1 MSILGALVALLA
13 AVVLVVAL
21 CRRLQLPSILGYLA
35 VGLAVGPHALGLI
48 ANNDQSR
55 LLAEIG
61 VVFLLFSIGLEFS
74 LQDAKAMGGSL
85 LKLGF
90 AQVALTALFAAGLA
104 FAFGVA
110 WQGAIAVGAAVAIS
124 STAIGSKMLTE
135 RSELQSDHGKRVLG
149 VLLFQ
154 DLAVIPF
161 LVLLPTLARGGN
173 LVDALGLAAMKAAL
187 ALALILKVGR
197 PAMRWWMRLVAAR
210 RSQELFMLNI
220 LLVTLGLAWITEIAG
235 LSLALGAFLAGMLIA
250 ETEFRYQVEEDIK
263 PFRDVLL
270 GFFFV
275 TLGMQLNIPNIA
287 PQLGWVLLVL
297 IALFIT
303 KFAIIFGVL
312 KLLGAALPTRL
323 RTGIYLSQAGEFS
336 FVLITLAFGLGTLAE
351 KPQQILLAA
360 MLLSLLLSPL
370 LIAQSDK
377 IVRKLTA
384 NDWMARAVALTQLA
398 AKNVARKDHVLI
410 CGYGRSGQF
419 LARLL
424 EAENIRW
431 IALDNHPQRVRE
443 ANTAGE
449 NVSYGDATRAEA
461 LSTAGVAKAKAVV
474 VTFSETDAAQRIIR
488 AVHKVNP
495 NVPIIVRTVDEAAI
509 ATLMEA
515 GATEVV
521 PEVLEGSLMLAS
533 QAMLSV
539 GTPLNRVLRRIRA
552 VREQRYTLFQ
562 GFFHGASDTPESD
575 EAALR
580 LHAIVV
586 AEGAACIGKSLPA
599 LKLPASISI
608 QSARRNNAPLDTAAA
623 DFTLQAG
630 DRIVLLGN
638 LADIGLAQQT
648 RFA

>member
-13 AVVLVVAL
+13 AVVLVVVL

-48 ANNDQSR
+48 ANNDMSR

-74 LQDAKAMGGSL
+74 LQDAKAMRGGL

-90 AQVALTALFAAGLA
+90 AQVILTALGAAGLSLLA
-104 FAFGVA
+104 GIH
-110 WQGAIAVGAAVAIS
+110 WQGAIAVGAAFAIS

-173 LVDALGLAAMKAAL
+173 LLDAFGLAAMKAAI
-187 ALALILKVGR
+187 ALVLILKAGR

-220 LLVTLGLAWITEIAG
+220 LLVTLGLAWITEVAG

-275 TLGMQLNIPNIA
+275 TLGMQLNIPKIL
-287 PQLGWVLLVL
+287 PQLGWVLLTL
-297 IALFIT
+297 LGLFIL
-303 KFAIIFGVL
+303 KFGILFGVL
-312 KLLGAALPTRL
+312 KLLNAPLATRL
-323 RTGIYLSQAGEFS
+323 RTSIYLSQAGEFS
-336 FVLITLAFGLGTLAE
+336 FVLITLAAGLGTLAE

-398 AKNVARKDHVLI
+398 AKNVARQDHVLI

-424 EAENIRW
+424 EAEKIPW
-431 IALDNHPQRVRE
+431 YALDNDPQRVRE
-443 ANTAGE
+443 ANTAGA

-461 LSTAGVAKAKAVV
+461 LSTAGAAKAKAVV

-488 AVHKVNP
+488 AVQKANA
-495 NVPIIVRTVDEAAI
+495 NVPIIVRTVDDADIES
-509 ATLMEA
+509 LMKS

-521 PEVLEGSLMLAS
+521 PELLEGSLMLAS
-533 QAMLSV
+533 QAMLAV
-539 GTPLNRVLRRIRA
+539 GTPLNRVLKRIRA
-552 VREQRYTLFQ
+552 VREQRYSLFR
-562 GFFHGASDTPESD
+562 GFFHGASDAPESD
-575 EAALR
+575 ENDLR
-580 LHAIVV
+580 LHAIVI
-586 AEGAACIGKSLPA
+586 AEGAACIGESVHA
-599 LKLPASISI
+599 LALPASVTV
-608 QSARRNNAPLDTAAA
+608 QSARRNNTNMDTSAS
-623 DFTLQAG
+623 DFALEAG
-630 DRIVLLGN
+630 DRLVLLGN
-638 LADIGLAQQT
+638 LADIALAQQVH
-648 RFA
+648 FE

>member
-48 ANNDQSR
+48 ADNDMSR

-74 LQDAKAMGGSL
+74 LQDAKAMRGGL

-90 AQVALTALFAAGLA
+90 AQVILTAMCAAGLSLLA
-104 FAFGVA
+104 GIH
-110 WQGAIAVGAAVAIS
+110 WQGAIAVGAAFAIS

-161 LVLLPTLARGGN
+161 LVLLPTLARGGS
-173 LVDALGLAAMKAAL
+173 LLDALGLAAMKAAI
-187 ALALILKVGR
+187 ALALILKAGR
-197 PAMRWWMRLVAAR
+197 PAIRWWMRLVAAR

-220 LLVTLGLAWITEIAG
+220 LLVTLGLAWVTEIAG

-275 TLGMQLNIPNIA
+275 TLGMQLNIPKIV
-287 PQLGWVLLVL
+287 PQLGWVLITLLALTVL
-297 IALFIT
+297 
-303 KFAIIFGVL
+303 KFGILFGVL
-312 KLLGAALPTRL
+312 KLLNAPLATRL
-323 RTGIYLSQAGEFS
+323 RTSIYLSQAGEFS
-336 FVLITLAFGLGTLAE
+336 FVLITLAAGLGTLAE

-377 IVRKLTA
+377 IVRQLTA

-398 AKNVARKDHVLI
+398 AKNVARQDHVII

-424 EAENIRW
+424 EAEKIPW
-431 IALDNHPQRVRE
+431 FALDNDPQRVRE
-443 ANTAGE
+443 ANTAGA

-461 LSTAGVAKAKAVV
+461 LSTAGVAKAKAVL
-474 VTFSETDAAQRIIR
+474 VTFSETEAAHRIIR
-488 AVHKVNP
+488 AVQKVNP
-495 NVPIIVRTVDEAAI
+495 NVPVIVRTTDDSAI
-509 ATLMEA
+509 ESLMQA

-521 PEVLEGSLMLAS
+521 PELLEGSLMLAS
-533 QAMLSV
+533 QAMLAV
-539 GTPLNRVLRRIRA
+539 GTPLNRVLKRIRA
-552 VREQRYTLFQ
+552 VREQRYTLFR

-575 EAALR
+575 ETALR

-586 AEGAACIGKSLPA
+586 DEGAACIGKSLQA
-599 LKLPASISI
+599 LALPASISV
-608 QSARRNNAPLDTAAA
+608 QSARRNNALLDTAAA
-623 DFTLQAG
+623 DFTLQSG
-630 DRIVLLGN
+630 DRLVLLGN
-638 LADIGLAQQT
+638 MSDLALTQQT

>member
-21 CRRLQLPSILGYLA
+21 CRRLQLPSIFGYLA

-48 ANNDQSR
+48 ADNAMSR

-74 LQDAKAMGGSL
+74 LQEAKAMGGNM

-90 AQVALTALFAAGLA
+90 AQVFLTALVAAGIA
-104 FAFGVA
+104 MFSGIE
-110 WQGAIAVGAAVAIS
+110 WQGAIAVGAAFAIS

-135 RSELQSDHGKRVLG
+135 RSELMSDHGKRVVG

-173 LVDALGLAAMKAAL
+173 LIDALGLAAMKAAL

-210 RSQELFMLNI
+210 KSQELFMLNI

-287 PQLGWVLLVL
+287 PQVGWVLLVL
-297 IALFIT
+297 LALFVV

-312 KLLGAALPTRL
+312 KLLHAPLATRL
-323 RTGIYLSQAGEFS
+323 RTSIYLSQAGEFS
-336 FVLITLAFGLGTLAE
+336 FVLITLAFGLGTLPE

-384 NDWMARAVALTQLA
+384 NDWMARAVALTQMA
-398 AKNVARKDHVLI
+398 AKNVARQDHVLI

-419 LARLL
+419 LARLM
-424 EAENIRW
+424 EAENIPW
-431 IALDNHPQRVRE
+431 FALDNDPQRVRE
-443 ANTAGE
+443 ANTAGS

-461 LSTAGVAKAKAVV
+461 LAAAGAAKAKAVV
-474 VTFSETDAAQRIIR
+474 ITFSETEAARRIIR
-488 AVHKVNP
+488 AVRKVNA
-495 NVPIIVRTVDEAAI
+495 NVPIIVRTVDDAAI
-509 ATLMEA
+509 EPLMEM

-539 GTPLNRVLRRIRA
+539 GTPLNRVLKRIRA
-552 VREQRYTLFQ
+552 VREQRYSLFR

-580 LHAIVV
+580 LHAIVI
-586 AEGAACIGKSLPA
+586 AEGAACIGKSISGVALPTGV
-599 LKLPASISI
+599 SI
-608 QSARRNNAPLDTAAA
+608 QSARRNNASVDVTAP
-623 DFTLQAG
+623 DFALQAG

-638 LADIGLAQQT
+638 MSDIALAQQVS
-648 RFA
+648 FE

>member
-1 MSILGALVALLA
+1 MSILGALVLLLA

-48 ANNDQSR
+48 ANNDQSK

-74 LQDAKAMGGSL
+74 LQDAKAMGAGL

-90 AQVALTALFAAGLA
+90 AQVGITAICAAGIALFA
-104 FAFGVA
+104 GVE

-135 RSELQSDHGKRVLG
+135 RSELMSDHGKRVMG

-173 LVDALGLAAMKAAL
+173 LIDALGLAAMKAAL
-187 ALALILKVGR
+187 ALALILKAGR

-210 RSQELFMLNI
+210 KSQELFMLNI

-287 PQLGWVLLVL
+287 PQVLWVLLVVL
-297 IALFIT
+297 GLFVL

-312 KLLGAALPTRL
+312 KLLHASLATRL
-323 RTGIYLSQAGEFS
+323 RTSIYLSQAGEFS
-336 FVLITLAFGLGTLAE
+336 FVLITLAFGVGTLQE

-384 NDWMARAVALTQLA
+384 NDWMARAVALTQMA
-398 AKNVARKDHVLI
+398 AKNVARQDHIVI
-410 CGYGRSGQF
+410 CGYGRSGQY

-424 EAENIRW
+424 EAEKIAW
-431 IALDNHPQRVRE
+431 FALDNDPQRVRE
-443 ANTAGE
+443 ANTAGA

-461 LSTAGVAKAKAVV
+461 LAAAGVAKAKAVI
-474 VTFSETDAAQRIIR
+474 VTFSETDAARRIIR
-488 AVHKVNP
+488 AVQKVNP
-495 NVPIIVRTVDEAAI
+495 NVPVIVRTVDDSAIDLLMQEGAA
-509 ATLMEA
+509 
-515 GATEVV
+515 EVV
-521 PEVLEGSLMLAS
+521 PEILEGSLMLAS
-533 QAMLSV
+533 QAMLAV
-539 GTPLNRVLRRIRA
+539 GTPLNRVLRRIRS
-552 VREQRYTLFQ
+552 VREQRYSLFR
-562 GFFHGASDTPESD
+562 GFFHGSSDAPESD
-575 EAALR
+575 DADLR
-580 LHAIVV
+580 LHAIVI
-586 AEGAACIGKSLPA
+586 AEGAQCIGKSLAA

-608 QSARRNNAPLDTAAA
+608 QSARRNNAALDTNA
-623 DFTLQAG
+623 DDFALQAG

-638 LADIGLAQQT
+638 LADIGVAQQT
-648 RFA
+648 RFS

>member
-48 ANNDQSR
+48 ANNDQSK

-74 LQDAKAMGGSL
+74 LQNAKAMGKGL

-90 AQVALTALFAAGLA
+90 AQVGITAVCAAGLA
-104 FAFGVA
+104 LLAGIG

-135 RSELQSDHGKRVLG
+135 RSELQSDHGKRVVG

-161 LVLLPTLARGGN
+161 LVLLPTLARGDN
-173 LVDALGLAAMKAAL
+173 LLDALGLAAMKATL
-187 ALALILKVGR
+187 ALALILKAGR
-197 PAMRWWMRLVAAR
+197 PAVRWWMRLVAAR
-210 RSQELFMLNI
+210 KSQELFMLNI
-220 LLVTLGLAWITEIAG
+220 LLVTLGLAWVTEIAG

-287 PQLGWVLLVL
+287 PHIGWVLLVVV
-297 IALFIT
+297 ALFVL
-303 KFAIIFGVL
+303 KFTIIFGVL
-312 KLLGAALPTRL
+312 KLLHAPLATRL
-323 RTGIYLSQAGEFS
+323 RTSIYLSQAGEFS
-336 FVLITLAFGLGTLAE
+336 FVLITLAYGVGTLEE

-398 AKNVARKDHVLI
+398 AKNVARQDHIVI

-424 EAENIRW
+424 EAEKIPW
-431 IALDNHPQRVRE
+431 FALDNDPQRVRE
-443 ANTAGE
+443 ANTAGA

-461 LSTAGVAKAKAVV
+461 LSMAGVGKAKALVI
-474 VTFSETDAAQRIIR
+474 TFSETDAARRIIR
-488 AVHKVNP
+488 AAHKTNANLPV
-495 NVPIIVRTVDEAAI
+495 IVRTVDDGDIE
-509 ATLMEA
+509 TLMQA

-539 GTPLNRVLRRIRA
+539 GTPLNRVLKRIRA

-575 EAALR
+575 ESALR
-580 LHAIVV
+580 LHAFVI
-586 AEGAACIGKSLPA
+586 ADGAACIGKSINA
-599 LKLPASISI
+599 LALPASVSI
-608 QSARRNNAPLDTAAA
+608 QSARRNNATLDVSDL
-623 DFTLQAG
+623 DFALQAG
-630 DRIVLLGN
+630 DRVVLLGN
-638 LADIGLAQQT
+638 MADIALAQQVH
-648 RFA
+648 FA